1 MSHFYTSVIQRGNR
15 LLVRGYLNDQPYKQS
30 ISYRP
35 YLFIKGPGEYRNLQD
50 ESLKKIQFDSI
61 YDAKDFL
68 KLMRDAS
75 GFKYWGMDQF
85 VYPYINDEFPD
96 GFEYNEK
103 LIKVANIDVE
113 VYAKN
118 GFPDPTIAKE
128 RVTAITMIRDGTIYC
143 WGCGEY
149 PDAVLNPRIKYTN
162 CPDEKELLASFM
174 MEWVRVYPDVITGWN
189 VEGFDI
195 PYLVNR
201 ITRVLG
207 EKAAKLLSPW
217 GVLDEK
223 FIPFRGQ
230 EIATYVPVG
239 IAVLDY
245 LPIYRG
251 KKFVMEPRE
260 SYTLN
265 YIAHVELGEK
275 KIDYSE
281 FAGLYDLCDR
291 DFNKFMN
298 YNVHDAV
305 LVERLDEKLGLLSII
320 YQMAYGAG
328 INFNDA
334 LGSVKQWEVI
344 IYGKMMKE
352 KVVIDGQQN
361 LDGLG
366 ASMLAG
372 GYVKAPMTDGFMI
385 WPVSLD
391 LDSLYSHLI
400 MQYNIS
406 PETKLEKL
414 DFDLT
419 IDDLLEGK
427 LVAPKDRVVAANM
440 QTFRKD
446 KRGFLPVILENMYND
461 RKAFKNKAGD
471 AKKMHELIQAELKR
485 RGVTEAELKDEGII
499 NRV

>member
-1 MSHFYTSVIQRGNR
+1 VSHFYTSVIQRGNR
-15 LLVRGYLNDQPYKQS
+15 LLVRGYLNGQQYKQS
-30 ISYRP
+30 VSYRP
-35 YLFIKGPGEYRNLQD
+35 YLFVRGPGEYKDIFGGSLQK
-50 ESLKKIQFDSI
+50 LQFDSI
-61 YDAKDFL
+61 YDAKDFV
-68 KLMRDAS
+68 KTMHGVQGA
-75 GFKYWGMDQF
+75 KYWGMDQF

-96 GFEYNEK
+96 GFEYDEK
-103 LIKVANIDVE
+103 LIDVANIDVE
-113 VYAKN
+113 VYAVN

-128 RVTAITMIRDGTIYC
+128 RVTAITMIRDDVIYA
-143 WGCGEY
+143 WGCGEF
-149 PDAVLNPRIKYTN
+149 PDAALNPRIVYTN
-162 CPDEKELLASFM
+162 CADEKELLASFM
-174 MEWVRVYPDVITGWN
+174 LQWSKKYPDVITGWN

-223 FIPFRGQ
+223 FIPFRGE
-230 EIATYVPVG
+230 EIATFVPVG
-239 IAVLDY
+239 ITVLDY

-281 FAGLYDLCDR
+281 YAGLWDLCDR
-291 DFNKFMN
+291 DFNKFMT

-305 LVERLDEKLGLLSII
+305 LVQRLEEKLGLLSII
-320 YQMAYGAG
+320 YQLAYGART
-328 INFNDA
+328 NFVDA

-344 IYGKMMKE
+344 IYGKLMKD
-352 KVVIDGQQN
+352 KIVVDGKQD
-361 LDGLG
+361 LAGLG
-366 ASMLAG
+366 TAMLAG
-372 GYVKAPMTDGFMI
+372 GYVKPPMTDGFMI

-406 PETKLEKL
+406 PDTKLDKL
-414 DFDLT
+414 DADLSV
-419 IDDLLEGK
+419 DDILDGK
-427 LVAPKDRVVAANM
+427 LQAPSDRVVAANL

-446 KRGFLPVILENMYND
+446 KRGFLPIILENMYKD
-461 RKAFKNKAGD
+461 RKAFKKKAIE
-471 AKKMHELIQAELKR
+471 AKKKHEAIEAELKR
-485 RGVTEAELKDEGII
+485 RGMTEEQLKDEGII